1 MAARGWG
8 AVLAAGLLVGC
19 ASAPT
24 APKQINVVVDGSA
37 EKNKADADVQEVLR
51 GVQMILDGK
60 VQAAIDGPFDTVV
73 NRFEA
78 KYGQGNKTYFS
89 ARGMTDALLYAAL
102 PATQKTSQSV
112 VVLGP
117 AWAMAYWGRGYAYNE
132 MARYNDALVELKKAL
147 VLAPDDAQY
156 NVEIGYTYQQ
166 LRHWDESLGH
176 FKTAE
181 AFASITVPDNE
192 VNVVTCK
199 ALRGQGYDLTELHR
213 YGEARAACQ
222 SCLKLIPGEPKSL
235 HDRRAKIPARVEVHR
250 RGGAARQGFL
260 RAGFRQMLLAAR
272 RKWLCS
278 ESALRRS
285 GGRE

>member
-8 AVLAAGLLVGC
+8 MVLAAGLLVGC
-19 ASAPT
+19 ASAPP
-24 APKQINVVVDGSA
+24 ASRQINVVVDGSA
-37 EKNKADADVQEVLR
+37 EKSKADANVQEVLR

-73 NRFEA
+73 NHFEA
-78 KYGQGNKTYFS
+78 KYGHDKVTYFS

-102 PATQKTSQSV
+102 PATQKASQSV

-132 MARYNDALVELKKAL
+132 MARYDDALVELNKAL
-147 VLAPDDAQY
+147 ALAPDDAQY

-166 LRHWDESLGH
+166 LRHWDESLVH

-181 AFASITVPDNE
+181 AYAPITVPDNE
-192 VNVVTCK
+192 VNIITCK

-213 YGEARAACQ
+213 YGEARAAYR
-222 SCLKLIPGEPKSL
+222 SCLKLMPDEPKSL
-235 HDRRAKIPARVEVHR
+235 HELKYIDEVDAR
-250 RGGAARQGFL
+250 G
-260 RAGFRQMLLAAR
+260 
-272 RKWLCS
+272 K
-278 ESALRRS
+278 RS
-285 GGRE
+285 

>member
-1 MAARGWG
+1 M
-8 AVLAAGLLVGC
+8 LAAALLAGC
-19 ASAPT
+19 ASLPPASN
-24 APKQINVVVDGSA
+24 QINVVVDGSA
-37 EKNKADADVQEVLR
+37 GKNKADTDVQEVLR
-51 GVQMILDGK
+51 GVQMVLGGK
-60 VQAAIDGPFDTVV
+60 VQAAIDGPFDPVV

-78 KYGQGNKTYFS
+78 KYGHDKKTYFS

-132 MARYNDALVELKKAL
+132 MARYDDALVELKKAL
-147 VLAPDDAQY
+147 ALAPDDAQY

-166 LRHWDESLGH
+166 LRHWDESLEH

-192 VNVVTCK
+192 LNIITCK

-213 YGEARAACQ
+213 YGEARTVYR
-222 SCLKLIPGEPKSL
+222 SCLKLMPGEPKSVSEL
-235 HDRRAKIPARVEVHR
+235 KYIDSVDAR
-250 RGGAARQGFL
+250 G
-260 RAGFRQMLLAAR
+260 
-272 RKWLCS
+272 KS
-278 ESALRRS
+278 S
-285 GGRE
+285 